1 MLPANNQNLL
11 QFSPKKCELY
21 NLYQLLCKDESQE
34 CSQICLELILKS
46 VMKNIIRIFSIKV
59 LVVLSIITLSPVS
72 IYADNT
78 PITNTNAGNWVESQS
93 RINSARIDE
102 INNMDKSNL
111 SRREK
116 RALRNEVKSIY
127 AASSSDNG
135 GIYLS
140 VGAVIIILLLL
151 ILLL

>member
-1 MLPANNQNLL
+1 MRT
-11 QFSPKKCELY
+11 K
-21 NLYQLLCKDESQE
+21 
-34 CSQICLELILKS
+34 
-46 VMKNIIRIFSIKV
+46 IRITAIKV
-59 LVVLSIITLSPVS
+59 LVVLSLITLSTPS
-72 IYADNT
+72 TFADNT
-78 PITNTNAGNWVESQS
+78 TTTISNTGKWVESQS

-111 SRREK
+111 SGSEK
-116 RALRNEVKSIY
+116 RKLRKEVKSIY

-140 VGAVIIILLLL
+140 VGAVIIIILLL